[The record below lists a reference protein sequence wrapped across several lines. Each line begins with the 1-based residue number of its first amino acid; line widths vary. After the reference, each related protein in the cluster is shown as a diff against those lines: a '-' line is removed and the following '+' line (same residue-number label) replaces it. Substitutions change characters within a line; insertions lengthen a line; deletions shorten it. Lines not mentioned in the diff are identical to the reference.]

1 MIDSRSQTVTNV
13 NDDAFMDMHVS
24 KVSSA
29 GTPTQMWMFKG
40 ALPTEIY
47 SFSDMHGTADG
58 HLALAFSFPGDNMTL
73 PDGTVLTNNV
83 PTMSRAQ
90 ESPVANPASTAAIAS
105 RPLVV

>member
-1 MIDSRSQTVTNV
+1 MVDSRSQTVTNV

-29 GTPTQMWMFKG
+29 GTPTQMWMFKS
-40 ALPTEIY
+40 AVTTPIY
-47 SFSDMHGTADG
+47 FSDMHGTADG